1 VNPAL
6 ISGLSG
12 PIGIAVSG
20 SDLFVVN
27 GGNDTVG
34 EYTTAGATVNAAL
47 ISSGFIFGQS
57 IALSGSDLFVS
68 NDFAG
73 TIGEY
78 TTSGATVNAALI
90 SGLDFPT
97 GIAVSG
103 SDLFETNFNNNTIDE
118 YTTSGATV
126 NAVLISGGSPL
137 SGVFGPNAIA
147 ISSSSVPE
155 ASTWVMSLTGFAALA
170 FAGFRRARSRAAS
183 A

>member
-1 VNPAL
+1 
-6 ISGLSG
+6 
-12 PIGIAVSG
+12 VSG
-20 SDLFVVN
+20 SDLFVANSTN
-27 GGNDTVG
+27 GTIG
-34 EYTTAGATVNAAL
+34 EYTTSGATVNAAL
-47 ISSGFIFGQS
+47 ISGLSSPFG